1 MALTDESPMPFGK
14 HKNKQMIDV
23 PAEYLMWLYDN
34 NKAGKEVEEY
44 IEENKDVLKQELK
57 RRGV

>member
-1 MALTDESPMPFGK
+1 MPFGK
-14 HKNKQMIDV
+14 HKNKKMIDV